1 MEEKMQH
8 RALIAM
14 SGGVDSSVAAYLMK
28 QAGFACVG
36 ATMRLYEN
44 EDMSAPQA
52 GTCCS
57 LEDVEDARAVAAKLG
72 MPYYVFNFKEDFGRQ
87 VMDRFVAAYETGCTP
102 NPCIDCNRFLK
113 FDRMYRRAQELGIG
127 YVVTGHYARIQQSE
141 TGRWLLLKGPDPQK
155 DQSYVLYAMTQEQ
168 LAHTQFPLGAL
179 RKEEVRAIAAAQ
191 GFINAK
197 KHDSQDICFVPDGD
211 YAAFIRRRTGR
222 TYPEGDFV
230 DTTGRILGRHR
241 GIIHYTI
248 GQRRGLGVSGGR
260 PLYVKEIR
268 PADNTVVL
276 AEEHQL
282 YAPTAIARDFNWI
295 AWEAPAVPIR
305 VQARARY
312 HQPEQD
318 ATAFVLPD
326 GRVQVTFDRPQRAL
340 TKGQAIVLYQADVVI
355 GGGTIEEIQET

>member
-268 PADNTVVL
+268 PSDNTVVL

-295 AWEAPAVPIR
+295 AWEAPAAPIR

-318 ATAFVLPD
+318 ATTFVLPD

-355 GGGTIEEIQET
+355 GGGTIE

>member
-1 MEEKMQH
+1 MKEKMQH

-276 AEEHQL
+276 ADEHQL
-282 YAPTAIARDFNWI
+282 YALTAIARDFNWI
-295 AWEAPAVPIR
+295 AWEAPAAPIR